1 MPNAILST
9 QTQTGRRLGNGG
21 VRHIN
26 PQSQEVWE
34 RDRIYC
40 DAHDLPLVYRHHWE
54 PDQQFYK
61 LDPEYWGELRARQ
74 ILDDLSRYPRWPRNL
89 YVVGYNEV
97 AAHNGEQ
104 AELYGRFTIALAQ
117 TLAERGVKLLA
128 FSFSVGHPELYI
140 WPVLYDAM
148 RAVMSLGGGIDLHE
162 YYLQAE
168 GPWHPDDWTWT
179 FGRHRRIWKALPPDL
194 KDIPT
199 HLGEIGLDKEGR
211 GAVDGFRA
219 RISTE
224 TYRDHLLWMGR
235 KLIESRRMGINI
247 LDASI
252 FICGNDGAWPSFELL
267 GDGRDILEA
276 AINQINKEAEE
287 AMPWDRH
294 AVYDSWQKRF
304 GAEGYNPNDAFGGFI
319 SRNPQITVG
328 LFVGPVETQ
337 DDWPY
342 FVQKTTTGILWVP
355 KKDARPEAVKVAKR
369 EEDLPL
375 A

>member
-1 MPNAILST
+1 MTNAILGS

-40 DAHDLPLVYRHHWE
+40 DARDLPLVYRHHWE
-54 PDQQFYK
+54 PDQQLYK

-74 ILDDLSRYPRWPRNL
+74 ILDDLSRYPRWPRHL

-97 AAHNGEQ
+97 AIWNGES
-104 AELYGRFTIALAQ
+104 AALYGRFTIALARG
-117 TLAERGVKLLA
+117 LAERGVKLLA
-128 FSFSVGHPELYI
+128 FSFSVGHPEGYI

-148 RAVMSLGGGIDLHE
+148 RVVMSLGGGIDLHE

-168 GPWHPDDWTWT
+168 GPWHVLDWTWT
-179 FGRHRRIWKALPPDL
+179 FGRHRRVWEPLPADL
-194 KDIPT
+194 KGILI
-199 HLGEIGLDKEGR
+199 HIGETGLDRAGN
-211 GAVDGFRA
+211 GQTDGFRA

-235 KLIESRRMGINI
+235 KLIESRKLGINI

-252 FICGNDGAWPSFELL
+252 FICGNDGAWPSFEVL
-267 GDGRDILEA
+267 GDGQDILEA
-276 AINQINKEAEE
+276 AINQVNREAEE
-287 AMPWDRH
+287 EEPMLWKDRQPD
-294 AVYDSWQKRF
+294 AYKQFTD
-304 GAEGYNPNDAFGGFI
+304 EGGNPDAFESIAQAWVLAGGQPDEAFI
-319 SRNPQITVG
+319 RYLVGTRRLKATQSR
-328 LFVGPVETQ
+328 L
-337 DDWPY
+337 DWLSNAGKAAFEELNQATKPY
-342 FVQKTTTGILWVP
+342 
-355 KKDARPEAVKVAKR
+355 
-369 EEDLPL
+369 LPL